1 MHEDEQDEDGA
12 DITHREQKQREE
24 FLADG
29 SLVGELVS
37 DGGARFHAI
46 YTQKLVDKNGKEG
59 CYLLTAKC
67 FEGLGIY
74 LIAEEG
80 FEFEAGAVEGI
91 EANNVNVVVANGMIS
106 VNEASSIEVYNMAGQ
121 KVVEA
126 NASQVAAPAAGAY
139 IVKANVNGNAV
150 VEKVIL

>member
-1 MHEDEQDEDGA
+1 
-12 DITHREQKQREE
+12 
-24 FLADG
+24 
-29 SLVGELVS
+29 
-37 DGGARFHAI
+37 
-46 YTQKLVDKNGKEG
+46 
-59 CYLLTAKC
+59 
-67 FEGLGIY
+67 
-74 LIAEEG
+74 
-80 FEFEAGAVEGI
+80 
-91 EANNVNVVVANGMIS
+91 MIS